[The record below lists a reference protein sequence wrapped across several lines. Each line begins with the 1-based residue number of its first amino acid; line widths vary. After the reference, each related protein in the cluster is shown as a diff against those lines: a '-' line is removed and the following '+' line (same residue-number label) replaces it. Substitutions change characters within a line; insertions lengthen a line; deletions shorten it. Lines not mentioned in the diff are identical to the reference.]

1 MRPSE
6 TEPGGYAIVF
16 RTKTEMKRWK
26 IVCQD
31 GQYMVYPRPQ
41 KYPSLENVVE
51 VRHNIYTSIRII
63 NTVTVILGV
72 YKRYQRSLRL
82 RHGAA

>member
-16 RTKTEMKRWK
+16 RTKNEMKRWK

-41 KYPSLENVVE
+41 KYPSLEKVVE
-51 VRHNIYTSIRII
+51 VWHGIYILEHTII
-63 NTVTVILGV
+63 VHT
-72 YKRYQRSLRL
+72 YS
-82 RHGAA
+82 